1 MGAVGVAILAPTVG
15 LAAGAKQGGILGG
28 VVGLTG
34 GAVVGVVGAVG
45 LALGG
50 TIVVMLRCYVVCRL
64 LRLNQRRAWCLD
76 YVISSQV

>member
-34 GAVVGVVGAVG
+34 GAVIGVVGAVG

-64 LRLNQRRAWCLD
+64 LRLNQRRA
-76 YVISSQV
+76 